1 MTNLDRCFNIFDL
14 RDAAKRRLP
23 KGIFEYVDKGTE
35 DQLSL
40 EENRAA
46 FQRIKLRT
54 RFLTDWST
62 RDLSTEIFGKRINL
76 PFGIAPTGSAGLMWY
91 RGEIELARAAAA
103 AGIPVTLAMGALTS
117 MEELDKAVPE
127 ARKWFQLY
135 PWADEAGSYEMVT
148 RARDLG
154 WEALVVT
161 IDGAPGRGREHNER
175 NGYSFPFRPNVTA
188 GVDMMMHPGWVWR
201 VLRKYLINEGMP
213 TNANFPKRYR
223 HTILDGKTR
232 VRPKAFQAM
241 TWDHI
246 RKFRDFWP
254 RKLIVKSIL
263 SADQARAAVDAG
275 ADGIVVSN
283 HGGRAFDSAIATI
296 DILPEVVEAVGDRS
310 TVIIDSGIRRG
321 SDIVKALA
329 LGAKMVLVGRA
340 TLYGTACGGQAG
352 AARAIKILADEL
364 ERTFG
369 YVGARSVAEI
379 GPHIFA
385 HRTPAME
392 QVSAPPATEML
403 QGSGLR
409 VRVVEASFPPV

>member
-1 MTNLDRCFNIFDL
+1 MATEFGYTSIGRDDPKMNLDNCYNIFDL
-14 RDAAKRRLP
+14 REVAQRRLP

-35 DQLSL
+35 DGISL

-54 RFLTDWST
+54 RFLNDWSK
-62 RDLSTEIFGKRINL
+62 RDLGTEIFGKRIEL

-91 RGEIELARAAAA
+91 QGEVELARAAAA
-103 AGIPVTLAMGALTS
+103 AGIPFTLATGALTS
-117 MEELDKAVPE
+117 MEEVSEKVPD

-135 PWADEAGSYEMVT
+135 PWADEEGSYEMVA

-161 IDGAPGRGREHNER
+161 IDHAPGRGREHNER

-188 GVDMMMHPGWVWR
+188 AVDMMMHPGWMWR
-201 VLRKYLINEGMP
+201 VMRRYLVNEGMP
-213 TNANFPKRYR
+213 TNANFPERYR
-223 HTILDGKTR
+223 HAIIDGKKRT
-232 VRPKAFQAM
+232 RPKMFQAM
-241 TWDHI
+241 TWEHI
-246 RKFRDFWP
+246 GKFRDFWP

-263 SADQARAAVDAG
+263 SGDQARAAVDAG
-275 ADGIVVSN
+275 ADAVVVSN
-283 HGGRAFDSAIATI
+283 HGGRAFDSAVATM
-296 DILPEVVEAVGDRS
+296 DILPEIVEAVGDRC
-310 TVIIDSGIRRG
+310 TVMLDSGIRRG

-352 AARAIKILADEL
+352 AARAIKILSDEM
-364 ERTFG
+364 ERAFG
-369 YVGARSVAEI
+369 YVGVRRVSEI

-385 HRTPAME
+385 HH
-392 QVSAPPATEML
+392 
-403 QGSGLR
+403 G
-409 VRVVEASFPPV
+409 PVPDQAGRSVAA

>member
-1 MTNLDRCFNIFDL
+1 MVHLDRCYNIFDL
-14 RDAAKRRLP
+14 REAAMRRLP

-35 DQLSL
+35 DGISL

-54 RFLTDWST
+54 CFLNDWSK
-62 RDLSTEIFGKRINL
+62 RDLGTEIFGSRIEL

-91 RGEIELARAAAA
+91 QGEIELARAAAA
-103 AGIPVTLAMGALTS
+103 AGIPFTLAMGALTAL
-117 MEELDKAVPE
+117 EEITKAVPHS
-127 ARKWFQLY
+127 RKWFQLY
-135 PWADEAGSYEMVT
+135 PWEDEDGNYEMVT

-161 IDGAPGRGREHNER
+161 IDHAPGRGREHNER
-175 NGYSFPFRPNVTA
+175 NGFSFPFQPNMTA
-188 GVDMMMHPGWVWR
+188 ALDMAVHPGWMWR
-201 VLRKYLINEGMP
+201 VMRKYVMHEGLP
-213 TNANFPKRYR
+213 TNANYPERYR
-223 HTILDGKTR
+223 HSVIDGKKR
-232 VRPKAFQAM
+232 VRPKRFEAM
-241 TWDHI
+241 TWEHI

-296 DILPEVVEAVGDRS
+296 DVLPEIVDAVGGRC
-310 TVIIDSGIRRG
+310 TVILDSGIRRG
-321 SDIVKALA
+321 SDILKALA

-352 AARAIKILADEL
+352 ATRAIAILAGEM
-364 ERTFG
+364 ERAFG
-369 YVGARSVAEI
+369 YVGVRRISEI

-385 HRTPAME
+385 HPDLGTR
-392 QVSAPPATEML
+392 VSAQAAARLHAVPDAV
-403 QGSGLR
+403 SR
-409 VRVVEASFPPV
+409 SA

>member
-1 MTNLDRCFNIFDL
+1 MTNLDRCYNIFDL
-14 RDAAKRRLP
+14 REAALRRLP

-35 DQLSL
+35 DGISL

-54 RFLTDWST
+54 RFLNDWSK
-62 RDLSTEIFGKRINL
+62 RDLGTEIFGKRIEL

-91 RGEIELARAAAA
+91 RGEVEQARAAAA
-103 AGIPVTLAMGALTS
+103 AGIPFTLATGALTS
-117 MEELDKAVPE
+117 MEEVTRAVPDV
-127 ARKWFQLY
+127 RKWFQLY

-161 IDGAPGRGREHNER
+161 IDAAPGRGREHNER
-175 NGYSFPFRPNVTA
+175 NGFSFPFRPNVTA
-188 GVDMMMHPGWVWR
+188 AVDMAMHPGWVWR
-201 VLRKYLINEGMP
+201 VMRKYLVNEGLP
-213 TNANFPKRYR
+213 TNANFPERYR

-232 VRPKAFQAM
+232 TRPKMFQAM
-241 TWDHI
+241 TWEHI

-263 SADQARAAVDAG
+263 SGDQARAAVDAG
-275 ADGIVVSN
+275 ADGVVVSN
-283 HGGRAFDSAIATI
+283 HGGRAFDSAVATI
-296 DILPEVVEAVGDRS
+296 DILPEVVEAVGDRC
-310 TVIIDSGIRRG
+310 TVILDSGIRRG
-321 SDIVKALA
+321 SDIVKALG

-352 AARAIKILADEL
+352 AARAIKILADEM
-364 ERTFG
+364 ERSFG
-369 YVGARSVAEI
+369 YVGARRVSEI

-385 HRTPAME
+385 HH
-392 QVSAPPATEML
+392 VSASNEANRSIP
-403 QGSGLR
+403 
-409 VRVVEASFPPV
+409 VRKVS

>member
-1 MTNLDRCFNIFDL
+1 MTNLDRCYNIFDL
-14 RDAAKRRLP
+14 REAAKRRLP

-35 DQLSL
+35 DQISL

-54 RFLTDWST
+54 RFLNDWSK
-62 RDLSTEIFGKRINL
+62 RDLGTEIFGKRINL

-91 RGEIELARAAAA
+91 RGEVELARAAAT
-103 AGIPVTLAMGALTS
+103 AGIPFTLAMGALTS
-117 MEELDKAVPE
+117 MDEVDREVPD

-161 IDGAPGRGREHNER
+161 IDAAPGRGREHNER

-188 GVDMMMHPGWVWR
+188 AVDMTMHPGWMWR
-201 VLRKYLINEGMP
+201 VMRKYLMNEGMP
-213 TNANFPKRYR
+213 TNANFPERYR

-232 VRPKAFQAM
+232 TRPKPFQAM
-241 TWDHI
+241 TWEHI

-263 SADQARAAVDAG
+263 SGDQARAAVDAG
-275 ADGIVVSN
+275 ADGVVVSN

-296 DILPEVVEAVGDRS
+296 DILPEIVEAVGDRC
-310 TVIIDSGIRRG
+310 TVILDSGIRRG

-352 AARAIKILADEL
+352 AARAIKILSDEM

-369 YVGARSVAEI
+369 YVGARRISEI

-385 HRTPAME
+385 HRDPVMSVVP
-392 QVSAPPATEML
+392 VSSREYA
-403 QGSGLR
+403 
-409 VRVVEASFPPV
+409 

>member
-1 MTNLDRCFNIFDL
+1 MTNLDRCYNIFDL
-14 RDAAKRRLP
+14 REAAQRRLP

-35 DQLSL
+35 DGISL

-54 RFLTDWST
+54 RFLNDWST
-62 RDLSTEIFGKRINL
+62 RDLGTEIFGQRINL

-91 RGEIELARAAAA
+91 QGEVALAKAAAE
-103 AGIPVTLAMGALTS
+103 AGIPFTLATGALTS
-117 MEELDKAVPE
+117 MEEVTKLVPD

-135 PWADEAGSYEMVT
+135 PWADQEGSYEMVT

-161 IDGAPGRGREHNER
+161 IDAAPGRGREHNER
-175 NGYSFPFRPNVTA
+175 NGFSFPFRPNVTA
-188 GVDMMMHPGWVWR
+188 AVDMMMHPGWMWR
-201 VLRKYLINEGMP
+201 VMRQYLMHEGMP
-213 TNANFPKRYR
+213 RNANFPERYR
-223 HTILDGKTR
+223 FTVLDGKNR

-241 TWDHI
+241 TWEHI

-263 SADQARAAVDAG
+263 SGDQARAAVDAG
-275 ADGIVVSN
+275 ADGVIVSN
-283 HGGRAFDSAIATI
+283 HGGRAFDSAVATI
-296 DILPEVVEAVGDRS
+296 DMLPEIVEAVGDRC
-310 TVIIDSGIRRG
+310 TVILDSGIRRG
-321 SDIVKALA
+321 SDILKALA

-352 AARAIKILADEL
+352 AARAIKILSDEM
-364 ERTFG
+364 ERAFG
-369 YVGARSVAEI
+369 YVGARRISEI

-385 HRTPAME
+385 RRDPGM
-392 QVSAPPATEML
+392 
-403 QGSGLR
+403 
-409 VRVVEASFPPV
+409 